1 MKSGGFPCRFEGC
14 DTRFA
19 VTDQSSMPAL
29 LAASAQRTEHETTV
43 HDYHHK
49 RLDDH
54 ESRPLP
60 FNSNGVSRS
69 RPKGMP
75 IS

>member
-19 VTDQSSMPAL
+19 VTDQSSMQAL
-29 LAASAQRTEHETTV
+29 LDASSKRTEHEISA

-60 FNSNGVSRS
+60 FNSNGIGKG
-69 RPKGMP
+69 RPRGIP
-75 IS
+75 I

>member
-14 DTRFA
+14 DTRFPVA
-19 VTDQSSMPAL
+19 DQSSMPAL
-29 LAASAQRTEHETTV
+29 LAASSLRTEHEIST
-43 HDYHHK
+43 HGYHHK

-60 FNSNGVSRS
+60 FNSNGVGRG
-69 RPKGMP
+69 RPRGLP
-75 IS
+75 I